1 MSFTKQLIAG
11 ATMATIS
18 ALTMAQPATSQMP
31 VAGDSAYP
39 PARLTEAAS
48 TRNRAAV
55 ATEAVAA
62 LSAGRIARGELSSF
76 EPQAQATTS
85 EMTRAQVQA
94 ETLEAR
100 RLGLLDQAGELG
112 VAQVTPAQSAM
123 IHAAGLR
130 ARDGALIQAA
140 R

>member
-76 EPQAQATTS
+76 EPQ
-85 EMTRAQVQA
+85 VQA